1 MFLFPKLKRVGP
13 ETICDSCGGYRYLPC
28 SVCSGSKKSIHRNHF
43 TAEFQALKCITCN
56 EAGLI
61 RCVAC
66 SSTSSP
72 A

>member
-1 MFLFPKLKRVGP
+1 MWKQRVGP

-43 TAEFQALKCITCN
+43 TAEFVALKCITCN

-66 SSTSSP
+66 SSP